1 MKKIF
6 IGLLYLGNSN
16 DNYSVRR
23 KKKLKVVDIV
33 LFQKRMEVPELVI
46 MYFMSVMISLIS
58 C

>member
-6 IGLLYLGNSN
+6 IRLLYLGNSN

-23 KKKLKVVDIV
+23 KKIKVVDIV

>member
-23 KKKLKVVDIV
+23 KKIKVVDIV